1 MTMPK
6 NRNLIYALAAIL
18 LALVVMAVA
27 RPVLGQF
34 WYGIF
39 ILAGIFVILSLGLN
53 LINGFTGLFSLGH
66 AGFMAV
72 GAYTVAICTMPPDAK
87 KQNFFLEP
95 INPFLGSVQLP
106 FWAALIVGTLI
117 AALAAWLVAI
127 PALRLRDDYLAIA
140 TLGFGEIIRVVFS
153 NTQSITN
160 GAQGLIRIPLE
171 TTVWWSWGLALVMVV
186 FMVRLVH
193 SSFGR
198 SLKAIRE
205 DEVAAEAMGINLY
218 RTKITS
224 FVIGSAMAG
233 LGGGLLAGFLGS
245 IDPKMFN
252 FLYTFNIVLIIVLGG
267 LGSISG
273 SVIAAVVITFGMEW
287 LRFLDGTME
296 AFGYRLTGIPGL
308 RMVVFSALLL
318 AVVLF
323 WREGLMGK
331 NELTPQFLASRFRRK
346 RQPALAPT
354 SPSDL
359 KEDADVEH

>member
-1 MTMPK
+1 MTMTK
-6 NRNLIYALAAIL
+6 NPRNLIYGLIAIA
-18 LALVVMAVA
+18 LALVVMAFA

-39 ILAGIFVILSLGLN
+39 ILAGIFVTLALGLN

-72 GAYTVAICTMPPDAK
+72 GAYTVAICTLPPDAK

-95 INPFLGSVQLP
+95 MNPVLAGIQLP
-106 FWAALIVGTLI
+106 FWAALIAATLV
-117 AALAAWLVAI
+117 AGVFAWLVAI

-160 GAQGLIRIPLE
+160 GAQGLIRIPIE
-171 TTVWWSWGLALVMVV
+171 TNVWWSWGLALVMIV
-186 FMVRLVH
+186 FMVRLVT

-233 LGGGLLAGFLGS
+233 LGGGLLAGYLGS

-287 LRFLDGTME
+287 LRFLDGSVE
-296 AFGYRLTGIPGL
+296 LFGYRITGVPGL

-331 NELTPQFLASRFRRK
+331 NELTPEFLASRFGRK
-346 RQPALAPT
+346 RKLAAAT
-354 SPSDL
+354 ASA
-359 KEDADVEH
+359 KEDSDAVD

>member
-1 MTMPK
+1 MKKT
-6 NRNLIYALAAIL
+6 NLIA
-18 LALVVMAVA
+18 ALVAMAVT
-27 RPVLGQF
+27 LGFVAVSEDLLGGF

-39 ILAGIFVILSLGLN
+39 ILAGIYVTLALGLN

-72 GAYTVAICTMPPDAK
+72 GAYTVAICTTPPAIK
-87 KQNFFLEP
+87 KQTFLLTPMISPLDQIEW
-95 INPFLGSVQLP
+95 PFAV
-106 FWAALIVGTLI
+106 ALIVATVLSALVAWLI
-117 AALAAWLVAI
+117 AL

-140 TLGFGEIIRVVFS
+140 TLGFAQIIMVVFS
-153 NTQSITN
+153 NTQNITN
-160 GAQGLIRIPLE
+160 GAQGLVGIP
-171 TTVWWSWGLALVMVV
+171 TATNAWWAWGIALLMIV
-186 FMVRLVH
+186 FMVFLVS

-205 DEVAAEAMGINLY
+205 DEVAAEAMGIGLY

-233 LGGGLLAGFLGS
+233 LGGGLLAGYVGS
-245 IDPKMFN
+245 VTPVQFSFM
-252 FLYTFNIVLIIVLGG
+252 LTFNIILMIVLGG

-287 LRFLDGTME
+287 LRFLDGSLE
-296 AFGYRLTGIPGL
+296 IGDFVITGVPGL

-331 NELTPQFLASRFRRK
+331 HELTPEFLASRFRRK
-346 RQPALAPT
+346 PKAAAAT
-354 SPSDL
+354 ASAS
-359 KEDADVEH
+359 KEDADAQH

>member
-1 MTMPK
+1 MK
-6 NRNLIYALAAIL
+6 LSRNTLLALAAIVV
-18 LALVVMAVA
+18 ALVVVFFA
-27 RPVLGQF
+27 RPLLGQF
-34 WYGIF
+34 WFGIF
-39 ILAGIFVILSLGLN
+39 TLAGIFVTLALGLN

-72 GAYTVAICTMPPDAK
+72 GAYTVAICTMSPDAK

-95 INPFLGSVQLP
+95 MNPLLAGIQTP
-106 FWAALIVGTLI
+106 FWVALILGTAV

-160 GAQGLIRIPLE
+160 GAQGLIRIPTE
-171 TTVWWSWGLALVMVV
+171 TNVWWSWCIAILMIV
-186 FMVRLVH
+186 FMVRLVG

-198 SLKAIRE
+198 SLKAIRD

-287 LRFLDGTME
+287 LRFLDGSVE
-296 AFGYRLTGIPGL
+296 AFGYKISGVPGL

-331 NELTPQFLASRFRRK
+331 NELTPDYVKRRFGRKPKVAAATAS
-346 RQPALAPT
+346 ASTT
-354 SPSDL
+354 S
-359 KEDADVEH
+359 KKGDADA